1 MRATV
6 TATARYLP
14 ERVLTNADL
23 EKMVDTSDEWIR
35 NRTGIENRHLVSEGE
50 VTSDMCAQIANRLL
64 EKSKKSAGEIDVIL
78 IATCTPDFPVV
89 STAAIVQDKI
99 GAKNAWGFDIAAACS
114 GFVYA
119 METGAKMIESGRY
132 NNVMVMGAD
141 TMSSIIDYTDRNTCV
156 IFGDGGGGVLLEP
169 TDTDA
174 GILDSILHTDGSG
187 SQYLKVPAGGSVHPA
202 SKDTIE
208 KKMHYV
214 YQDGKTVFKFAV
226 KKMADVSKEILDN
239 NGLTGSDIKLFIPHQ
254 ANRRIIDAAAKRC
267 GLSADQI
274 LVNINKYGNTTAGT
288 IPIAL
293 DEAVETDRLNN
304 GDLLLLAAFGGGF
317 TWGSML
323 IRWEIH
329 SVFRIPMPGASFPES
344 GHGT

>member
-14 ERVLTNADL
+14 KRVLTNADL

-50 VTSDMCAQIANRLL
+50 ATSDMCAHIANRLL
-64 EKSKKSAGEIDVIL
+64 EKSKKSAEEIDVIL

-89 STAAIVQDKI
+89 ATAALVQDKI

-119 METGAKMIESGRY
+119 METGAKMIESGCY

-141 TMSSIIDYTDRNTCV
+141 TMSSIIDYSDRNTCV

-174 GILDSILHTDGSG
+174 GVLDSVLHTDGSG

-226 KKMADVSKEILDN
+226 KKMAEVSKQILDN
-239 NGLTGSDIKLFIPHQ
+239 NGFTGSDVKLFIPHQ

-323 IRWEIH
+323 IRW
-329 SVFRIPMPGASFPES
+329 GD
-344 GHGT
+344 T

>member
-14 ERVLTNADL
+14 KRVLTNADL

-50 VTSDMCAQIANRLL
+50 ATSDMCAHIANRLL
-64 EKSKKSAGEIDVIL
+64 EKSKKSAEEIDVIL

-89 STAAIVQDKI
+89 ATAALVQDKI

-119 METGAKMIESGRY
+119 METGAKMIESGCY

-141 TMSSIIDYTDRNTCV
+141 TMSSIIDYSDRNTCV

-174 GILDSILHTDGSG
+174 GVLDSVLHTDGSG

-226 KKMADVSKEILDN
+226 KKMADVSKQILDN
-239 NGLTGSDIKLFIPHQ
+239 NGFTGSDVKLFIPHQ

-323 IRWEIH
+323 IRW
-329 SVFRIPMPGASFPES
+329 GD
-344 GHGT
+344 T